1 MSNETSAPLTHKQQ
15 EILDCIKQHLRSKG
29 YPPSVREIGQMVGL
43 SSSSTVHFHLGK
55 LESLGLIRR
64 DPTKPRAIEI
74 LDETSWPNQTLIPV
88 PLVGRVA
95 AGQPILAIEN
105 IEETYPLPA
114 ELVNNAENVFMLTVS
129 GESMINAG
137 ILDGDYIVVKEGP
150 TAENGD
156 IVVALVDGEEATIKR
171 FYREKNR
178 IRLQP
183 ENDAMEPIYAQN
195 VSIIGKAIG
204 LFRKIQ

>member
-15 EILDCIKQHLRSKG
+15 EILDCIKQHLRTKG
-29 YPPSVREIGQMVGL
+29 YPPAVREIGQMVGL

-55 LESLGLIRR
+55 LEALGLIRR

-74 LDETSWPNQTLIPV
+74 LDEAPWRSQTLIPV

-95 AGQPILAIEN
+95 AGQPILALEN

-114 ELVNNAENVFMLTVS
+114 ELVDNAENVFMLTIS

-137 ILDGDYIVVKEGP
+137 ILDGDYIVVKEGS

-156 IVVALVDGEEATIKR
+156 IVVALIDGEEATIKR

-183 ENDAMEPIYAQN
+183 ENDTMEPIYAQN

-204 LFRKIQ
+204 LFRKI

>member
-74 LDETSWPNQTLIPV
+74 LDETSWQNQTLIPV

>member
-15 EILDCIKQHLRSKG
+15 EILDCIKQHLRTKG
-29 YPPSVREIGQMVGL
+29 YPPAVREIGQMVGL

-55 LESLGLIRR
+55 LEALGLIRR

-74 LDETSWPNQTLIPV
+74 LDEAPWRSQTLIPV

-95 AGQPILAIEN
+95 AGQPILALEN

-114 ELVNNAENVFMLTVS
+114 ELVGNAENVFMLTIS

-137 ILDGDYIVVKEGP
+137 ILDGDYIVVKEGS

-156 IVVALVDGEEATIKR
+156 IVVALIDGEEATIKR
-171 FYREKNR
+171 FYREKGR

-183 ENDAMEPIYAQN
+183 ENDTMEPIYAQN
-195 VSIIGKAIG
+195 VSIIGKAVG
-204 LFRKIQ
+204 LFRKI

>member
-1 MSNETSAPLTHKQQ
+1 MSNEHLTSKQQ
-15 EILDCIKQHLRSKG
+15 EILDCIKQQLRVKG

-55 LESLGLIRR
+55 LEALGLIRR
-64 DPTKPRAIEI
+64 DPTKPRAIE
-74 LDETSWPNQTLIPV
+74 LMEEAPWRNQKMIPV

-95 AGQPILAIEN
+95 AGQPILAVEN

-114 ELVNNAENVFMLTVS
+114 ELVDNAENVFMLTIS

-137 ILDGDYIVVKEGP
+137 ILDGDYVVVKEGS

-156 IVVALVDGEEATIKR
+156 IVVALIDNEEATIKR
-171 FYREKNR
+171 FFREKGR

-183 ENDAMEPIYAQN
+183 ENDTMEPIYAEN
-195 VSIIGKAIG
+195 VSIVGKAIG
-204 LFRKIQ
+204 LFRKM